1 MDNSNLPPVLPPV
14 EVAVPGSMEVPTPI
28 TGKAPEWPVKKKKKW
43 LPLLGGLLAIVLVLG
58 ASFGAFYFT
67 KNLNQA
73 AVPTAPTSEPEASAG
88 KNLGKG
94 AKNSID
100 LDGKNCKQGCGSNEY
115 CDNGRCR
122 SVGGKADERT
132 DMEIFRAGQDVKQV
146 EQARLETL
154 TNNASNNVNTVNNT
168 CAAVAPTGLTVTN
181 ISPTSVRL
189 TWTPGVGPFVKLWV
203 SKAADPTADCL
214 RLANKTTDANCP
226 VNENGLP
233 NWDADIPSTPA
244 QYTVTG
250 LTPNTVYYWRLQSWI
265 SSGCDRAAATINFT
279 TQPAVTAPVCADLK
293 TQTVAKTTLTPG
305 EKTTVTCDFG
315 KVADCIAPSFGV
327 SGSWSN
333 CTFKSVTGTNYS
345 FECTSP
351 TAAGTF
357 NSKCSLFKTAT
368 CTADAAVCSTQPV
381 SVTVASACTT
391 TAPTSPSVQ
400 KISPTSVKLKWNP
413 GTSATTNIRLYVSKF
428 SAPVSNCN
436 GVEGNGV
443 ASDCFLKKLD
453 IAAGTTEYTLTGL
466 TPNTKYYWRVLNYS
480 SDSCN
485 IPLATVETFT
495 TDEVAAGDPSL
506 SMEKRIYKNETSN
519 KAGSYDLKDEI
530 DTVSKDQTIVV
541 SLEVTN
547 DGSGKAEGIV
557 VKDILKEDNRELLTF
572 IDSDSRCTYAT
583 STRTVTCSG
592 MSLDPDKSDKYV
604 FRVKVSG
611 SAVNGDT
618 ILNNALL
625 SYTGMPTGG
634 ETEAEVELM
643 ISTVVGCDNTCTT
656 DEECGTG
663 LSCDPDTSKCRKPA
677 CADESNCICTSAAA
691 PTRSATR
698 TATRVAQPTVLPETG
713 ILDFPGVAAFGGGL
727 LLAIVGILL
736 AL

>member
-28 TGKAPEWPVKKKKKW
+28 VGKAPEWPVKKKKKW
-43 LPLLGGLLAIVLVLG
+43 LPILGGLFALLLVVG
-58 ASFGAFYFT
+58 ASFGAYYFT
-67 KNLNQA
+67 SNLNQA
-73 AVPTAPTSEPEASAG
+73 ATPAAPTSQPLAGMTQEDCDNLCSATG
-88 KNLGKG
+88 QTGRLEDKG
-94 AKNSID
+94 D
-100 LDGKNCKQGCGSNEY
+100 GCG
-115 CDNGRCR
+115 CR
-122 SVGGKADERT
+122 GPIIVPPA
-132 DMEIFRAGQDVKQV
+132 
-146 EQARLETL
+146 
-154 TNNASNNVNTVNNT
+154 
-168 CAAVAPTGLTVTN
+168 CAATAPSGLTVTN

-189 TWTPGVGPFVKLWV
+189 TWTPGVGPYVKLWV
-203 SKAADPTADCL
+203 SSNPAGDPTADCG
-214 RLANKTTDANCP
+214 RLANKATDATCR

-250 LTPNTVYYWRLQSWI
+250 LTPNTKYYWRLQSWI

-315 KVADCIAPSFGV
+315 KAADCITVNFGV
-327 SGSWSN
+327 TGSWSN
-333 CTFKSVTGTNYS
+333 CTFVSATGTNYS
-345 FECTSP
+345 FECTAP

-368 CTADAAVCSTQPV
+368 CTADGAVCSTQPV
-381 SVTVASACTT
+381 SVTVAAACTT
-391 TAPTSPSVQ
+391 SAPTSPSVQ

-436 GVEGNGV
+436 GIEGNGV

-466 TPNTKYYWRVLNYS
+466 SPNTKYYWRVLNYS
-480 SDSCN
+480 SDTCN

-506 SMEKRIYKNETSN
+506 SMEKRIYKDEASN
-519 KAGSYDLKDEI
+519 KAGSYDLKNEI
-530 DTVSKDQTIVV
+530 DTVSKNQTIVV

-592 MSLDPDKSDKYV
+592 MSLDQDKSDKYV

-625 SYTGMPTGG
+625 SYTEMPTGG

-677 CADESNCICTSAAA
+677 CADESNCICTSAAD
-691 PTRSATR
+691 PTRAATR